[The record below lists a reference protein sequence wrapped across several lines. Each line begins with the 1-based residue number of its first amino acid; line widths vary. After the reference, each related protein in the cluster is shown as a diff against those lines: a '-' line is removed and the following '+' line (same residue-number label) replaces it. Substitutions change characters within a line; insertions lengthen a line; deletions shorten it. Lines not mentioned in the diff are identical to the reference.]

1 MTLPLPFIIQKL
13 LYSLRR
19 NVGKWTWCVVQNY
32 FFQAG
37 VAKSDCPPST
47 HAHAHIDTE
56 SYIFGL
62 EQVSESGSKN
72 GYIQI

>member
-1 MTLPLPFIIQKL
+1 MDLVRGAKL
-13 LYSLRR
+13 
-19 NVGKWTWCVVQNY
+19 

-47 HAHAHIDTE
+47 HAHAHIDTA